1 MKIRNMQRVNQGN
14 DNLTKAIF
22 DVDFKIM
29 VVPDW
34 KLMSDRKGGLWAAA
48 PRKNNGRDGAIRI
61 TDTKIMDV
69 ITAQARDVY
78 EKGAREGQDVSIG

>member
-1 MKIRNMQRVNQGN
+1 MKIRNMQRINIGN

-22 DVDFKIM
+22 DVDFKVM

-48 PRKNNGRDGAIRI
+48 PRKNNGRDGAVRI
-61 TDTKIMDV
+61 TDPKIMDV
-69 ITAQARDVY
+69 ITHA
-78 EKGAREGQDVSIG
+78 AREVFESGGKEGGDVALG